1 MTVRMRR
8 ILLML
13 ASSSALALAPLA
25 FTVVV
30 VPATSHADCEDAG
43 DVGYTV
49 DADQCGV
56 RCPDNTV
63 VDEQSGQCLDLWSGL
78 GANLQHLPPPPQLA
92 GANLSGAPNLS
103 GLSGL
108 PPLAQVNM
116 PDLVLP
122 GISLGLVPDLPIILQ
137 PQLGQ
142 LPPPQLPDLTQL
154 PPPQLPDL
162 TQLPPPQLPDLT
174 KLPPPHL

>member
-1 MTVRMRR
+1 MMVRARR

-13 ASSSALALAPLA
+13 ASSSAVALAPMA
-25 FTVVV
+25 FIVVV

-43 DVGYTV
+43 EVGYTV
-49 DADQCGV
+49 DANQCGV

-92 GANLSGAPNLS
+92 GVDLSAGGTPNLS
-103 GLSGL
+103 GLNGL

-122 GISLGLVPDLPIILQ
+122 GISLGLVPDVPIILQ
-137 PQLGQ
+137 PQFG
-142 LPPPQLPDLTQL
+142 QL

>member
-1 MTVRMRR
+1 MTVRVRR

-13 ASSSALALAPLA
+13 ASSSAVALAPMA

-30 VPATSHADCEDAG
+30 VPATSHADCNDAG
-43 DVGYTV
+43 EVGYTV

-63 VDEQSGQCLDLWSGL
+63 VDEQSGQCLDLWSGV
-78 GANLQHLPPPPQLA
+78 GANLQHLPPPPGLG
-92 GANLSGAPNLS
+92 GADLSGSPNWSALS
-103 GLSGL
+103 GI

-122 GISLGLVPDLPIILQ
+122 GISLGLVPDIPLILS
-137 PQLGQ
+137 PQFGQ
-142 LPPPQLPDLTQL
+142 LPAPQLPDLTQL

>member
-1 MTVRMRR
+1 MTVRVRQ

-13 ASSSALALAPLA
+13 VSSSAVALAPMA
-25 FTVVV
+25 FSVVV
-30 VPATSHADCEDAG
+30 VPAISRADCEDAG
-43 DVGYTV
+43 NTGYTV
-49 DADQCGV
+49 DANQCGV

-63 VDEQSGQCLDLWSGL
+63 VDEQSGQCLDLWSGV
-78 GANLQHLPPPPQLA
+78 GANLQHLPPPPGL
-92 GANLSGAPNLS
+92 GGSDLSGTPNWSALS
-103 GLSGL
+103 GI

-122 GISLGLVPDLPIILQ
+122 SIGLGLVPDIPIILQ
-137 PQLGQ
+137 PNFGQ